1 MKIQIYTLSDETGV
15 RYVGQSNS
23 AFARLS
29 THFCEAGSGRDKTK
43 KGEWLRS
50 VMGENRDFSRVR
62 ITIIEECDDKRA
74 NEREKYWIN
83 QFTNLT
89 NSK

>member
-43 KGEWLRS
+43 KRRMASLSYGRKQRFFPRKNNY
-50 VMGENRDFSRVR
+50 NRGVR
-62 ITIIEECDDKRA
+62 
-74 NEREKYWIN
+74 
-83 QFTNLT
+83 
-89 NSK
+89 